1 MTYFVEGVS
10 KHLEPEPQVR
20 RIGEYQTVAEAIAV
34 AQKAI
39 EQFLRA
45 EFKRGM
51 DAKKLL
57 SLYEERGEHMF
68 IFQDEAKTFN
78 VPGFDH
84 ADYATTRTAEI
95 CGGMK

>member
-10 KHLEPEPQVR
+10 KHLEPQPQVR
-20 RIGEYQTVAEAIAV
+20 RIGEYKTVAEAVAV

-39 EQFLRA
+39 EQFLHG

-51 DAKKLL
+51 DAGRLF
-57 SLYEERGEHMF
+57 SLYEEQGEHMF

-84 ADYATTRTAEI
+84 ADYAKTRAEEI